1 MNIVVELF
9 QNHPIL
15 STLWLTLLMLVIAA
29 FSSGG
34 SGKPVAPQQL
44 TDLVN
49 RQDGLVLDIRPVADF
64 GKGHIVGAV
73 NAPLSKLDSM
83 SKELERYKERPVI
96 IVCAQGMTAVNACKL
111 LKKQGFAQLYRLG
124 NGMQAWSAENLPISK
139 KA

>member
-15 STLWLTLLMLVIAA
+15 STLWLTLLMLVVAA

-49 RQDGLVLDIRPVADF
+49 RQDAVVLDIRPQADYS
-64 GKGHIVGAV
+64 KGHIVGSIS
-73 NAPLSKLDSM
+73 APLSKLDSM
-83 SKELERYKERPVI
+83 ITELERYKERPVI
-96 IVCAQGMTAVNACKL
+96 VVCAQGMTAVTACKQ
-111 LKKQGFAQLYRLG
+111 LKQQGFTQLYRLG
-124 NGMQAWSAENLPISK
+124 NGIQAWLAENLPISK
-139 KA
+139 K